1 VRNIARDAAGWTGRP
16 LDILLGTSPGD
27 VFRYPSVVTSSPRQG
42 DKLLELLELLEPLE
56 LDL

>member
-42 DKLLELLELLEPLE
+42 DKLLELLELLELT
-56 LDL
+56 L